1 MTGLYLTNNQP
12 SAPLPKYCPPHM
24 SPCVCHPVSC
34 TQPPSPGFSQ
44 VYSDTPV
51 VLSPACHLVLSPCL
65 LYPTT
70 LTMLLSGVLRHST
83 LYCPPRVT
91 LSLVPNYTQTLLFFV
106 MQSWAHVNIITTR
119 HRVFISACV
128 NASICRPFN
137 CVLVNEPQSTTRQ
150 KIPHIPST
158 YLRVSHVSCRCTL
171 YIQCTVPSPIVL
183 STPVCHF

>member
-1 MTGLYLTNNQP
+1 MTGLYLTNNHP
-12 SAPLPKYCPPHM
+12 SAPLPKYTVPHTCHLVFVTLSLVPNHPHHASLRCTQTLHIVL
-24 SPCVCHPVSC
+24 SPTCHPVSC
-34 TQPPSPGFSQ
+34 TQPPSPRFSQ
-44 VYSDTPV
+44 VYSDTPIV
-51 VLSPACHLVLSPCL
+51 
-65 LYPTT
+65 
-70 LTMLLSGVLRHST
+70 
-83 LYCPPRVT
+83 

-106 MQSWAHVNIITTR
+106 MQSWAHVNVITTR

-158 YLRVSHVSCRCTL
+158 YLRVSHVSSRCTL